1 MGNKQQYRIKTVK
14 EAKNIALEYIKSV
27 DLENVTKFGL
37 PEIDDRFNI
46 WRVPIISLDGE
57 KIGEVVLDA
66 FTTFIDATKTTTAEI
81 LENRLLG
88 RKIAEIIRNVIR
100 QFLKFRCW
108 EILLN

>member
-57 KIGEVVLDA
+57 K
-66 FTTFIDATKTTTAEI
+66 
-81 LENRLLG
+81 
-88 RKIAEIIRNVIR
+88 
-100 QFLKFRCW
+100 
-108 EILLN
+108 